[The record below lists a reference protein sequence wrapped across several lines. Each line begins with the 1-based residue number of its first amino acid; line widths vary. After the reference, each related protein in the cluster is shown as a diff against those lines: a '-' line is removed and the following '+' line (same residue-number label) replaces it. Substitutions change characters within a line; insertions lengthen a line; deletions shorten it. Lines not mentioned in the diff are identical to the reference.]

1 MFLRLIGEEGA
12 ALACTQGN
20 PFADTPAW
28 CDRYVAYAY
37 AKGYTKGVGADAAGA
52 LYFAPDTVL
61 SAGEYMTFVLRA
73 LGYTDSGTNPDFSWS
88 NALGKSVELGVLN
101 SAEQA
106 MLTGGSFLRAQV
118 VYVSYFALSAATK
131 DGGGTLLD
139 RLVSVG
145 GVDEAALYTTMN
157 SVTVS
162 RLQSGSRS

>member
-1 MFLRLIGEEGA
+1 
-12 ALACTQGN
+12 
-20 PFADTPAW
+20 
-28 CDRYVAYAY
+28 
-37 AKGYTKGVGADAAGA
+37 
-52 LYFAPDTVL
+52 
-61 SAGEYMTFVLRA
+61 
-73 LGYTDSGTNPDFSWS
+73 
-88 NALGKSVELGVLN
+88 
-101 SAEQA
+101 